1 MIELIKN
8 EIENIKQRKCDERVV
23 EFRDTKNKFIV
34 PKSSVTVE
42 VALKEGVIAK
52 IDVTD
57 LFKEVL

>member
-8 EIENIKQRKCDERVV
+8 EIENIKKRKWDERVV